1 MSMALAFAQERSG
14 VMMMTA
20 VVVEISS
27 TLSWGLIFYVISTL
41 PVVVDLLEQAVVLLS
56 VIGFSVL
63 VLHHRITLS
72 RSMTS

>member
-14 VMMMTA
+14 VMMMAT

-27 TLSWGLIFYVISTL
+27 TLRGGLIFHVISTL
-41 PVVVDLLEQAVVLLS
+41 PVVVDLLEQAVVVLS
-56 VIGFSVL
+56 IVSFSVL
-63 VLHHRITLS
+63 VLRHRITLS

>member
-14 VMMMTA
+14 VMMMAT

-27 TLSWGLIFYVISTL
+27 TLRGGLIFHVISTL
-41 PVVVDLLEQAVVLLS
+41 PVVVDLLKQAVVVLS
-56 VIGFSVL
+56 VVSFSVL
-63 VLHHRITLS
+63 VFHHRITLS